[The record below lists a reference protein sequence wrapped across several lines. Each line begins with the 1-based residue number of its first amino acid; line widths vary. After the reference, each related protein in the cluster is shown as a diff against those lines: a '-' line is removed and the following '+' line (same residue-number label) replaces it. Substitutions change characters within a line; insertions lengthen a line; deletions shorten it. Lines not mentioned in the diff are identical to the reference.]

1 MRFALPRDVP
11 VVPDADTARRWAADE
26 LADPVYHAGQSL
38 LDRIIAWV
46 MELIARIFAGG
57 QGTGADPRLVGLV
70 MLVVIV
76 TVALVAL
83 WIAGPVRR
91 SARGK
96 KDRIVF
102 DAADARTADQMRAA
116 SVTSAERLDW
126 HGAVLDRFRAIVRSL
141 EERTLLEERAGRTAH
156 EVAVDAAATLPDHR
170 PGLLDAGQIFDEVCY
185 GDADG
190 SEPEY
195 RSLVELDEAILA
207 TRPRRTRSADDG
219 VSGDD
224 ALARAGW
231 SPAGG
236 ER

>member
-1 MRFALPRDVP
+1 MRLALPRDVP

-26 LADPVYHAGQSL
+26 LADPVYHEGQSL

-46 MELIARIFAGG
+46 MELVARIFAGG
-57 QGTGADPRLVGLV
+57 QGEGADPRVVGLV
-70 MLVVIV
+70 MLVVV
-76 TVALVAL
+76 VAVALVAL

-91 SARGK
+91 SRRSA

-102 DAADARTADQMRAA
+102 DEADTRTAAQMRSA
-116 SVTSAERLDW
+116 STTAAERLDW
-126 HGAVLDRFRAIVRSL
+126 HTAVLERFRAIVRSL

-156 EVAVDAAATLPDHR
+156 EVAVDAGSALPDHR
-170 PGLLDAGQIFDEVCY
+170 AALLDASLVFDEVCY
-185 GDADG
+185 GDAEG

-195 RSLVELDEAILA
+195 RALADLDEAILA
-207 TRPRRTRSADDG
+207 TRPRRNRSEDET
-219 VSGDD
+219 GDD

-236 ER
+236 GR